1 MRWTDDTRNDRQ
13 PESSGGLG
21 PLGFGGLML
30 ALCLALAS
38 LAPAPLLALSLSSLT
53 SMAAWVA
60 AATAL
65 LRGETIEWTRWNR
78 WDVALAFFALSIAA
92 GWFVD
97 LQAVEA
103 FVAAN
108 AAGH

>member
-38 LAPAPLLALSLSSLT
+38 LAPAPLLACSLT